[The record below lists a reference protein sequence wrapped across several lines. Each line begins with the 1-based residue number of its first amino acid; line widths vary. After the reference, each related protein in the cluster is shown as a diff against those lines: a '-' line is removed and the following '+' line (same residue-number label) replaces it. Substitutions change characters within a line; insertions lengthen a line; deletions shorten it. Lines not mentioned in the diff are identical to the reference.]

1 MHLYGHSLGS
11 LLAFDIVC
19 NQPDRLEEGDIE
31 SESQSSDL
39 STSIGAQ
46 RVYEPGVDLGDLGS
60 QHQHQQSTQL
70 PTTSNVTPPRQRKS
84 REKLKNPVGGEIQYK
99 KLEFQVDKLMSK

>member
-60 QHQHQQSTQL
+60 QHQHQQSTL
-70 PTTSNVTPPRQRKS
+70 TVMPPFLYGIKAGFS
-84 REKLKNPVGGEIQYK
+84 RACRLSINGSIR
-99 KLEFQVDKLMSK
+99 